1 MFLIKI
7 GFVFWVSLAYFW
19 REKGNQEIESN
30 LTFTLDTR
38 NYSSGVLTLLTLE
51 VFLRNVELL
60 RDLE

>member
-7 GFVFWVSLAYFW
+7 GFVFWVSWAYFW

-30 LTFTLDTR
+30 VTFTLDTR